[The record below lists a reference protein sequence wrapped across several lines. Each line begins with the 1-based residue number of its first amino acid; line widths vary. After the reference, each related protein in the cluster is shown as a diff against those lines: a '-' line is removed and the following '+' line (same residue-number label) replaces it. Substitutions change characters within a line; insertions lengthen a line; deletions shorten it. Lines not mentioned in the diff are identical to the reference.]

1 MTSQTHLPIVSL
13 KFSLADDPRTH
24 IKEWHE
30 DLCAKAYGLCPQWD
44 ITGAITLIADDAY
57 WNAMSFPGP
66 TLEAWPGPFTIW
78 PGLTTPPSLMPQ
90 FPCILPVSPLS
101 VLPYRKQSTGAHLP
115 LPRSRSKSAR
125 CSPTLGTRS
134 RPPRFIATMKSR
146 WVWLI
151 RPSSLRCRSP
161 ATCDFI
167 GCRSEFVGSSSGSS
181 TFAAYPTCRI
191 TSPSLC
197 P

>member
-1 MTSQTHLPIVSL
+1 MLPSYYYHYIPL
-13 KFSLADDPRTH
+13 
-24 IKEWHE
+24 
-30 DLCAKAYGLCPQWD
+30 
-44 ITGAITLIADDAY
+44 
-57 WNAMSFPGP
+57 
-66 TLEAWPGPFTIW
+66 
-78 PGLTTPPSLMPQ
+78 
-90 FPCILPVSPLS
+90 LPVSPLS

-197 P
+197 PWADIKSWPPSSLWIPLLHILVRDFLRRSLA